1 MFQAYGLYTQI
12 RQNRVKSALLLAG
25 FVMLLQALVFAFALF
40 LAAGHGGTVAH
51 MIADAGHAYLYL
63 APFAMVAAVVWF
75 IIAFF
80 AHQTLI
86 DHATGAAPVERKDA
100 PKLYNCLENLCISR
114 GLPMPTLNVIE
125 TDAMNAYASGLRE
138 ANYAVTVTRGLIDRL
153 DDAELESVLAHELTH
168 IRNRDTQLLVIALI
182 FAGIFAFVAGLVF
195 RNWGLSNAL
204 FSRRSSDGD
213 SDRRSSS
220 GGAIIVILI
229 GLAIIALSWGLSV
242 VIRFALSRTR
252 EYLADSG
259 SVELTKNPDALISA
273 LRKIELYP
281 QLPDVPARMSAFF
294 IESPSAS
301 PEVGLLSTH
310 PSMQSRIDALVRL
323 GGGRDVP
330 PPPRADILPPAP
342 IEAPASFLPPRPTG
356 PWGIV
361 GGDRG

>member
-12 RQNRVKSALLLAG
+12 RQNRVRSVLLLAG
-25 FVMLLQALVFAFALF
+25 FAMLLQAIVFAFALF
-40 LAAGHGGTVAH
+40 LAAGGGGTVTH
-51 MIADAGHAYLYL
+51 MISDAGREYFVL
-63 APFAMVAAVVWF
+63 APFAIAAAIVWF

-86 DHATGAAPVERKDA
+86 DHATGATRVERKDA

-114 GLPMPTLNVIE
+114 GLPMPALSIIE
-125 TDAMNAYASGLRE
+125 TDAMNAYASGLRQ
-138 ANYAVTVTRGLIDRL
+138 ANYSVTVTRGLIERL

-182 FAGIFAFVAGLVF
+182 FAGIFAFVADLVF
-195 RNWGLSNAL
+195 RNWGLSNVM
-204 FSRRSSDGD
+204 FSRRSSDSD

-220 GGAIIVILI
+220 GGAIIVVLI

-242 VIRFALSRTR
+242 LIRFALSRTR

-259 SVELTKNPDALISA
+259 SIELTKNPDALISA

-281 QLPDVPARMSAFF
+281 QLPEVPARMSAFF
-294 IESPSAS
+294 IESPAAS

-310 PSMQSRIDALVRL
+310 PSMQSRIDALVRF

-330 PPPRADILPPAP
+330 PPARTDMLPP
-342 IEAPASFLPPRPTG
+342 APASFLPPRPTG
-356 PWGIV
+356 PWGIT